1 MSMTKKLSNA
11 LKGLSKRDGVR
22 AVLCWMGSLYIRLV
36 RVTGRWELVN
46 GEAPQRYWEQNK
58 PFLTAF
64 WHSRILMM
72 PYCWRRGLPV
82 KMLISQHR
90 DGALIARTVSHFGID
105 TVAGSTSRGG
115 SAALRSI
122 IKTLKSGQSVGITPD
137 GPRGPRMRAAEGVVQ
152 IARMSGVPVIPVAYS
167 TSRRRLLSSWDRFV
181 VAWPFSR
188 GVIVWGDPIEVPQ
201 GASAEEM
208 ERARQQVEDALNAI
222 TADADRRMG
231 HEPVPPQDWP
241 AEAPNP

>member
-1 MSMTKKLSNA
+1 MSLTKRLSKA
-11 LKGLSKRDGVR
+11 LKALSKTDRVR
-22 AVLCWMGSLYIRLV
+22 AALCWLGSLYIRLV

-46 GEAPQRYWEQNK
+46 GAVPAAYWDHDK
-58 PFLTAF
+58 PFLLAF

-72 PYCWRRGLPV
+72 PYCWRRGQPIN
-82 KMLISQHR
+82 MLISQHR

-105 TVAGSTSRGG
+105 TVSGSTTRGG
-115 SAALRSI
+115 SAALRGM
-122 IKTLKSGQSVGITPD
+122 LKALKAGQCVGITPD

-167 TSRRRLLSSWDRFV
+167 TSRRRLLSSWDRFL

-188 GVIVWGDPIEVPQ
+188 GVIVWGDPIEVPS
-201 GASAEEM
+201 GASPQVMAEK
-208 ERARQQVEDALNAI
+208 RQQVEDSLNAI

-231 HEPVPPQDWP
+231 HAPVAPQDWP
-241 AEAPNP
+241 TP